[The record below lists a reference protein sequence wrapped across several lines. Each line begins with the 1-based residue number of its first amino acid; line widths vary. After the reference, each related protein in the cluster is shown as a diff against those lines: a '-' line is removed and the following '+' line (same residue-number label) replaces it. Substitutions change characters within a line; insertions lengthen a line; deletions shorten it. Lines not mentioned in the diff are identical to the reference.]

1 VDASFKQLAH
11 GDDCHGWSS
20 LPFRFGLRPSWS
32 HSRRIMGGFRVL
44 DPLELTTGAGT
55 VESR

>member
-20 LPFRFGLRPSWS
+20 LPFRFGLRPS
-32 HSRRIMGGFRVL
+32 
-44 DPLELTTGAGT
+44 
-55 VESR
+55 